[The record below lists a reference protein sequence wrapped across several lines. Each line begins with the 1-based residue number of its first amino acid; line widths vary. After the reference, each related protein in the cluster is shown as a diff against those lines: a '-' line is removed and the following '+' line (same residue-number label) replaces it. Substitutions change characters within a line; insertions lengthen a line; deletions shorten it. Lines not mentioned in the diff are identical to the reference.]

1 MICVWI
7 CNVATHRA
15 YSFGI
20 SSKRSY
26 LSAYEMVNRKLWIRD
41 KSSYMQNFHM
51 KTEGYCGQCSRRVG
65 YWKYTV
71 VTAWI
76 SNASV
81 DSFPLLSGRCTFLL
95 VRTIMKIPA
104 INAMYN
110 RLNMLNAT
118 FNANRVLENKHM
130 KVFWGSGSILCQS
143 KLWKSTARFL

>member
-1 MICVWI
+1 MVCVWI

-26 LSAYEMVNRKLWIRD
+26 LSAYEIVNRKLWIRD
-41 KSSYMQNFHM
+41 KSLYMQNFHM

-81 DSFPLLSGRCTFLL
+81 DSIPLLTGICTFLFM
-95 VRTIMKIPA
+95 RIIMKIHA
-104 INAMYN
+104 INARYN
-110 RLNMLNAT
+110 RLNAT
-118 FNANRVLENKHM
+118 FNANRVLDKKKKKHM

>member
-41 KSSYMQNFHM
+41 KSSHMQNFHM

-76 SNASV
+76 SNTSA
-81 DSFPLLSGRCTFLL
+81 DSIPLLSGRCTFLF
-95 VRTIMKIPA
+95 VKTIMKIPA
-104 INAMYN
+104 INAMYKRTNTWKFSGVLVVYYVNQSYEN
-110 RLNMLNAT
+110 RRLGFCNCWN
-118 FNANRVLENKHM
+118 
-130 KVFWGSGSILCQS
+130 I
-143 KLWKSTARFL
+143 

>member
-1 MICVWI
+1 
-7 CNVATHRA
+7 
-15 YSFGI
+15 
-20 SSKRSY
+20 
-26 LSAYEMVNRKLWIRD
+26 MVNRKLWIRD

-76 SNASV
+76 SNASA
-81 DSFPLLSGRCTFLL
+81 DSIPLLSGRCTFLL

-143 KLWKSTARFL
+143 KLWKSTARFLSLLEFPESIDINIECFSV